1 MNLPSLMRHGFW
13 ATYGAFATRFLG
25 LFSNLMLARLLTP
38 SEFGVIGTAYIFWS
52 FVNLFTQ
59 GSVGEFIIYKGTED
73 KRYLNN
79 TFTITL
85 GIGSVFGLALAGAS
99 PFIAKFFNL
108 PVLMW
113 ILLIFA
119 GNFLLSSLY
128 WFFSGV
134 MTRQM
139 QYKQLANTNMIASLV
154 RVFVTVGCALAGF
167 SYWSFVIGD
176 VASSL
181 TGCVLMSTQIKHK
194 FKLEFDKEIGNE
206 VLSYC
211 LGATGSSF
219 GYYINANC
227 DNLIVGK
234 ILGTTS
240 LGFYN
245 FAYQGTMTMTTVFG
259 QVIDQIGMSVFAQ
272 LPDEKQQERALAR
285 SLEQIA
291 FLAAPMYGLLLLMVD
306 QQTIT
311 LIFGEKW
318 LPIIPI
324 IPGLVV
330 FAYFRLLNRLLSAM
344 LSAKG
349 RPEVNA
355 KVNLVVAPIALLSFF
370 IGASYQGMV
379 GVSIAVAVVLG
390 FAWTTY
396 WWWVGC
402 NAFNWSVKKFLILC
416 FLPVFVALPAIQLT
430 YTLPLIVKPITF
442 IVLYG
447 VGILILSVL
456 KIINLNHI
464 LTLKFK
470 NQ

>member
-1 MNLPSLMRHGFW
+1 MNISSLIKHGFW

-79 TFTITL
+79 TYTVTL
-85 GIGSVFGLALAGAS
+85 GIATVFGLTLAAAS
-99 PFIAKFFNL
+99 PFIANFFSV

-113 ILLIFA
+113 ILFVFA

-154 RVFVTVGCALAGF
+154 RVFVTVGSALAGL

-176 VASSL
+176 VASSV
-181 TGCVLMSTQIKHK
+181 TGCVLMSKQIKHK
-194 FKLEFDKEIGNE
+194 FQLQFDKEIGNE

-219 GYYINANC
+219 GYYVNANC

-245 FAYQGTMTMTTVFG
+245 FAYQGTMTLTTVFG

-272 LPDEKQQERALAR
+272 LPDEKQQEKALAR

-291 FLAAPMYGLLLLMVD
+291 FLAAPMYGLLLLMID

-311 LIFGEKW
+311 LIFGDKW

-349 RPEVNA
+349 RPDVNA
-355 KVNLVVAPIALLSFF
+355 KVNLVIAPIALLSFF
-370 IGASYQGMV
+370 IGATHLGMI

-390 FAWTTY
+390 FGWTTY

-402 NAFNWSVKKFLILC
+402 HEFNWSVKKFLILC
-416 FLPVFVALPAIQLT
+416 FLPVFVALPAIKIA
-430 YTLPLIVKPITF
+430 YFLPLVLKPITF
-442 IVLYG
+442 IALYG
-447 VGILILSVL
+447 VGIFILSML

-464 LTLKFK
+464 FKLNFK
-470 NQ
+470 NP